1 MALVSNIAHLGIAV
15 KDLDAALVFYRDALG
30 LPLIKTEDL
39 TSQGVKVALLRLG
52 DAAVELL
59 EPLPDSALARFLE
72 RRGEGLH
79 HVALHTDDIA
89 GALAELKS
97 KDVALIDEEPR
108 PGLSG
113 LVAFIHPGALH
124 GVLVELEQLEDED

>member
-15 KDLDAALVFYRDALG
+15 KDLDDALVFYRDALG
-30 LPLIKTEDL
+30 LPLVKTEHL

-52 DAAVELL
+52 DCAVELL
-59 EPLPDSALARFLE
+59 EPVPGSALDRFLE

-89 GALAELKS
+89 AALAALKE
-97 KDVALIDEEPR
+97 KNAALIDEEPR
-108 PGLSG
+108 RGLNG
-113 LVAFIHPGALH
+113 LVGFIHPSALH
-124 GVLVELEQLEDED
+124 GVLVELEQPQDED